1 MPENDGGNGRV
12 TVAVL
17 AEKIDNFGA
26 LLTDVRADIRVVKAE
41 VNDSAKDREE
51 RLRKLET
58 ERVPAIE
65 SRVGLVE
72 ERQSTQARN
81 QTIFAAIYATV
92 ASAIAGVIG
101 RSQ

>member
-17 AEKIDNFGA
+17 AEKIDNIGTV
-26 LLTDVRADIRVVKAE
+26 LTEVRAVVKEGAR
-41 VNDSAKDREE
+41 DREE
-51 RLRKLET
+51 RLRDLET
-58 ERVPAIE
+58 KRVPAIE

>member
-12 TVAVL
+12 TIAVL
-17 AEKIDNFGA
+17 AEKIDNIGTV
-26 LLTDVRADIRVVKAE
+26 LTEVRAVVKEGAR
-41 VNDSAKDREE
+41 DREE
-51 RLRKLET
+51 RLRDLET
-58 ERVPAIE
+58 KRVPAIE
-65 SRVGLVE
+65 NRIGLVE

>member
-17 AEKIDNFGA
+17 AEKIDNIGA
-26 LLTDVRADIRVVKAE
+26 VLTEVRAVVKEGAR
-41 VNDSAKDREE
+41 DREE